1 MRDITSRDA
10 RHATA
15 YEINVQAD
23 EINVRDAEMGPHLVT
38 SRDAVVAGHICLDVI
53 PDLSVLSRE
62 GIEMLFRPGRLTE
75 VGSLTISTGGAVSN
89 TGLALHKLGIPTRL
103 MGKIG
108 NDLLGQ
114 VVRQV
119 IESHGP
125 GLANGMVVDPAVH
138 TSYTVIINPPGV
150 DRIFLHCPAAN
161 ETFSA
166 RDVRYDV
173 VGRARLFHF
182 GYPPILK
189 LMYEDGGAQLVDMF
203 RRARETGVTTSLD
216 LSLPD
221 AASAA
226 GRVDW
231 AAILRAVLPY
241 VDVFLPSIEETLYM
255 LRRETY
261 GELMQAAGGA
271 DFLRLVTP
279 ALLSDLS
286 RQILEMG
293 SKVVGLKLGE
303 RGLYVRTAGR
313 AALAALGA
321 ARPAQ
326 PAAWAGKELWAPCF
340 KVQVV
345 GTTGAGDATIAGFLS
360 GLLRGLSLEDTLTAA
375 VAVGA
380 CNVEAADAL
389 GGIRS
394 WEETWRR
401 VRAGW
406 ARHDLTLDAP
416 GWRFDEQHHM
426 WVGPA
431 V

>member
-1 MRDITSRDA
+1 
-10 RHATA
+10 
-15 YEINVQAD
+15 
-23 EINVRDAEMGPHLVT
+23 MGPHLVT

-53 PDLSVLSRE
+53 PDLSALSQE
-62 GIEMLFRPGRLTE
+62 GLALLFRPGRLTE

-150 DRIFLHCPAAN
+150 DRTFLHCPAAN

-226 GRVDW
+226 GQCRKM
-231 AAILRAVLPY
+231 RSTP
-241 VDVFLPSIEETLYM
+241 
-255 LRRETY
+255 
-261 GELMQAAGGA
+261 GGLMMI
-271 DFLRLVTP
+271 V
-279 ALLSDLS
+279 
-286 RQILEMG
+286 
-293 SKVVGLKLGE
+293 
-303 RGLYVRTAGR
+303 
-313 AALAALGA
+313 
-321 ARPAQ
+321 
-326 PAAWAGKELWAPCF
+326 
-340 KVQVV
+340 
-345 GTTGAGDATIAGFLS
+345 
-360 GLLRGLSLEDTLTAA
+360 
-375 VAVGA
+375 
-380 CNVEAADAL
+380 
-389 GGIRS
+389 
-394 WEETWRR
+394 
-401 VRAGW
+401 
-406 ARHDLTLDAP
+406 
-416 GWRFDEQHHM
+416 
-426 WVGPA
+426 
-431 V
+431 